1 MKKNSCIR
9 FFIISVLLMAA
20 GGLLHQSAVGA
31 ETLRYSSS
39 AQVREAFGMEG
50 LNAFMQESGVELEM
64 FIGSSSTAVRR
75 LMNGVA
81 DIASSAERLH
91 HGHQEYGYVEIPFCK
106 APLIVIS
113 NVKTPVRNIS
123 SDQLRDIFNGTLTNW
138 KEVGGPDQ
146 KIIVVVP
153 ELNTAAYRNFG
164 QLALKRFDIVYDYM
178 AYRSTDVVQ
187 LIQYLPWSISFI
199 SQGADTVNVSIR
211 VLQIDGKSPGDP
223 NYPYHE
229 IFSFVTKGQP
239 DGAAK
244 KLVDFAFS
252 EKGRAIMVKNG
263 LEPLPR
269 QGQ

>member
-91 HGHQEYGYVEIPFCK
+91 HGHQEFGYVEIPFCK

-138 KEVGGPDQ
+138 KEVGGNDAR
-146 KIIVVVP
+146 II
-153 ELNTAAYRNFG
+153 LYGRQNNSGTYAYFREAVLG
-164 QLALKRFDIVYDYM
+164 EHDYRLGTRDM
-178 AYRSTDVVQ
+178 HGSKDVVD
-187 LIQYLPWSISFI
+187 LVEKTPCAVGYSGLAYATPEVKMVPVKALRSGSRRLTWK
-199 SQGADTVNVSIR
+199 AA
-211 VLQIDGKSPGDP
+211 SP
-223 NYPYHE
+223 
-229 IFSFVTKGQP
+229 FS
-239 DGAAK
+239 
-244 KLVDFAFS
+244 S
-252 EKGRAIMVKNG
+252 
-263 LEPLPR
+263 
-269 QGQ
+269 